1 MTWTLPRR
9 LVGAAAFVA
18 LAGAA
23 ACNGSGPGTARAAQ
37 PPADRAAPSPAAAN
51 AHADV
56 QSEKLVV
63 YKSPSCGCCG
73 AWVDHVEEAGFE
85 VEVHDVMNVQPVKDQ
100 HGLPGHLGS
109 CHTTLVGGYVV
120 EGHVPA
126 DLIRRLLAER
136 PEIAGI
142 AVPGMPLG
150 SPGME
155 VPSGRKDPYDVIA
168 FTKDGRVSVFA
179 SR

>member
-1 MTWTLPRR
+1 MLRSLLPRR
-9 LVGAAAFVA
+9 ALAFAAAVSV
-18 LAGAA
+18 AA
-23 ACNGSGPGTARAAQ
+23 AGCKGAGPDAARAEGGAQ
-37 PPADRAAPSPAAAN
+37 PSPAAA
-51 AHADV
+51 AADL

-63 YKSPSCGCCG
+63 YKSPTCGCCG
-73 AWVDHVEEAGFE
+73 AWVEHVQEAGFA
-85 VEVHDVMNVQPVKDQ
+85 VEVHDVMNVQPVKEE
-100 HGLPGHLGS
+100 HGLPAHLGS

-126 DLIRRLLAER
+126 EVIRRLLAER

-142 AVPGMPLG
+142 AVPGMPMG

-155 VPSGRKDPYDVIA
+155 VPSGRTDPYDVIA
-168 FTKDGRVSVFA
+168 FTRDGQVSVFE